1 MDNKYQW
8 PLKPMLN
15 FRVIKIE
22 TLNLQSMIRNLTY
35 ISKGGLIFCTEWQT
49 SWASAKILSLL
60 VTTPIQM
67 TWLLLPR
74 LFSGIPDNARVI
86 KLNYYQFYI
95 AVCTPIKQPPQGNGR
110 WPLNSL
116 PSKFF
121 TIWLISNWTW
131 SHFKRITKNPCL
143 NVFITSHLFWI
154 PFLKQSI

>member
-1 MDNKYQW
+1 
-8 PLKPMLN
+8 MLN

-74 LFSGIPDNARVI
+74 LFSGIPDNGRLI
-86 KLNYYQFYI
+86 KLNYYQFYV
-95 AVCTPIKQPPQGNGR
+95 AVPTPIKQPPSGK
-110 WPLNSL
+110 WE
-116 PSKFF
+116 
-121 TIWLISNWTW
+121 
-131 SHFKRITKNPCL
+131 
-143 NVFITSHLFWI
+143 VAA
-154 PFLKQSI
+154 